1 MLKRCIAV
9 FVPDGLDS
17 GDQGGYEA
25 LDRVSGRGCSGL
37 LAWRRG
43 ESLSVP
49 GEVEQL
55 AQVLGCSTSAQL
67 DGFELRREYQGA
79 KCRLITSSEAAHA
92 ALGSAFDRSELIDA
106 TSATSSSRA
115 WCEAVDRSL
124 TESLSDGPDFVLAH
138 LVFGGAQGGG
148 KQRVLNDLVHLIL
161 KNHVDDSTL
170 LVVLA
175 GDDGE
180 TRIENGF
187 GRARGDE
194 DDAGKEGL
202 PRFLP
207 RQSFQYS
214 GGELIDDLCDKARVL
229 CVHYSPVNHVRRDA
243 VETFSASEALSRGGN
258 GVTLAT
264 HLLKGIMFSV
274 SRAPKYG
281 A

>member
-106 TSATSSSRA
+106 TSATASR
-115 WCEAVDRSL
+115 VRR
-124 TESLSDGPDFVLAH
+124 
-138 LVFGGAQGGG
+138 GAGGG